1 MIIKNASLVDYRGTR
16 QEDICIRQG
25 KIHSIGHK
33 LVTEKGEE
41 VLDAQGLVLM
51 PSFVDLHVH
60 FREPG
65 YEYKEDIESGSRA
78 AVKGGYTFCNAMA
91 NTNPVVDNNK
101 IHQQIISKADDI
113 GLIDLYQVMTV
124 TKGMEGKDLIDFENL
139 PPRARF
145 LSDDGKGI
153 LSNDIMYKACIEAKN
168 HGVGIMVHAEDPD
181 ISPYDYRVAEDIITI
196 RDIYLAKASGAR
208 IHFSHVSTYDSLEA
222 IRIAKE
228 AGIAISCEVTPHHIA
243 LANLDYR
250 VNPPIRKDYD
260 RKKVIESII
269 DGTIDAIATDHAPHS
284 KEDKLK
290 GAPGSIGLET
300 AFSVCFTEL
309 VETGLIGLEDLS
321 KLMSYNPSKIL
332 GINHGLI
339 EIGSRADLVL
349 VDIDQTSKINEA
361 YLESKSKN
369 SIFMEQE
376 YKGRVMMT
384 LRKGVIVYEDNR
396 QALSRS

>member
-1 MIIKNASLVDYRGTR
+1 MIIKNAKLVDYRGTR
-16 QEDICIRQG
+16 EEDICIRQG
-25 KIHSIGHK
+25 EIHSIGQN
-33 LVTEKGEE
+33 LVAESGEE
-41 VLDAQGLVLM
+41 LINAKGLVIM

-91 NTNPVVDNNK
+91 NTKPIVDTKK
-101 IHQQIISKADDI
+101 IHQQIISKADEID
-113 GLIDLYQVMTV
+113 LIDLYQVMTV
-124 TKGMEGKDLIDFENL
+124 TRGMEGKDLIDFEDL

-153 LSNDIMYKACIEAKN
+153 LSNDLMYKACIEAKN
-168 HGVGIMVHAEDPD
+168 HNIGIMVHAEDPD

-208 IHFSHVSTYDSLEA
+208 VHFSHVSTYDSLEA
-222 IRIAKE
+222 IRLAKE
-228 AGIAISCEVTPHHIA
+228 AKIPVTCEVTPHHIA

-260 RKKVIESII
+260 REKVKESIL

-284 KEDKLK
+284 KEDKDM

-309 VETGLIGLEDLS
+309 VESGLIGLDYLS
-321 KLMSYNPSKIL
+321 KLMSYNPSQIL

-339 EIGSRADLVL
+339 DVGSRADLVL
-349 VDIDQTSKINEA
+349 VDLCQTNRIDEDSLA
-361 YLESKSKN
+361 SKSKN
-369 SIFMEQE
+369 SIFMGNN
-376 YKGRVMMT
+376 YKGKVIMT

-396 QALSRS
+396 QALSKC